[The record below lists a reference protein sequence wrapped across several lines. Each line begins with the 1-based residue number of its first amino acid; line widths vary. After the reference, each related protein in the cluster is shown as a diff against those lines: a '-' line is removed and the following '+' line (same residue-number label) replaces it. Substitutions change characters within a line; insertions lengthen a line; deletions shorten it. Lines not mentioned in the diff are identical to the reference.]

1 MTSDTNDATN
11 FPYKLFRPNRQV
23 SSLWKV
29 LANNS
34 SATWKSSKTQIYAII
49 ESGGFL
55 GKILGSLIS
64 QFNINKKIDQALT
77 TSIVIQLGLISTVS
91 AADAEIH
98 KKNLGSAM
106 TTLIIS
112 NEEMEDIKMIK
123 NLEEPGL

>member
-1 MTSDTNDATN
+1 M
-11 FPYKLFRPNRQV
+11 K
-23 SSLWKV
+23 
-29 LANNS
+29 
-34 SATWKSSKTQIYAII
+34 II
-49 ESGGFL
+49 EDTDIRNNRIRWVSWQNSWIID
-55 GKILGSLIS
+55 KS

-123 NLEEPGL
+123 NLEEPDL

>member
-1 MTSDTNDATN
+1 MQLIFHITYSALIDKSRVFGRFLQIIHLLLENHWRHRYTQ
-11 FPYKLFRPNRQV
+11 NRIRWV
-23 SSLWKV
+23 SWQ
-29 LANNS
+29 NS
-34 SATWKSSKTQIYAII
+34 WII
-49 ESGGFL
+49 D
-55 GKILGSLIS
+55 KS

-123 NLEEPGL
+123 NLEEPDL

>member
-1 MTSDTNDATN
+1 MQLIFHITYSALIDKSRVFGRFLQIIHLLLENHWGHRYTQ
-11 FPYKLFRPNRQV
+11 NRIRWV
-23 SSLWKV
+23 SWQ
-29 LANNS
+29 NS
-34 SATWKSSKTQIYAII
+34 WII
-49 ESGGFL
+49 D
-55 GKILGSLIS
+55 KS